1 VALFKVFPLPR
12 SPFRSRLGMLAARLN
27 VPMLPLRIGGLYE
40 MKITGRKIARP
51 GELRVVI
58 GSRCR
63 SHLTPRR
70 RKSRTKWK
78 TSPGRSEHLEPEE
91 PTRFQR
97 QL

>member
-1 VALFKVFPLPR
+1 MPFPCRDRR
-12 SPFRSRLGMLAARLN
+12 SGLGMLAARLN

-40 MKITGRKIARP
+40 MNITGRKIARP
-51 GELRVVI
+51 GELRIVI
-58 GSRCR
+58 GSQCR
-63 SHLTPRR
+63 SHLAPRR
-70 RKSRTKWK
+70 RKSRTEWK